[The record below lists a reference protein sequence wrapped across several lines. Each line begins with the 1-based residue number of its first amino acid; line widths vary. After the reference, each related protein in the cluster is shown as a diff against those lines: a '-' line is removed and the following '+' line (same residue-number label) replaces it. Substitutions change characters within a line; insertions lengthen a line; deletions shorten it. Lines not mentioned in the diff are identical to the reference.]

1 MSTLFLLGVE
11 IAQFL
16 VLDIPGFLELKV
28 ELTTAFEKAWK
39 WILSAVRRC

>member
-16 VLDIPGFLELKV
+16 VLDIRGFLELKV
-28 ELTTAFEKAWK
+28 ELTTASEKA
-39 WILSAVRRC
+39 